1 MNSETTGLISNRLTR
16 EPWDVVTIVR
26 PFDVCAVLRAKLP
39 LKNAVGFTDFLE
51 RLGDAV
57 NDQIG
62 IECRDTSRF
71 PATGTTFLPAL

>member
-1 MNSETTGLISNRLTR
+1 L
-16 EPWDVVTIVR
+16 DVVTIVR

-62 IECRDTSRF
+62 MRVSGYKSISGDGYHLFAGFVKVVRGLFLRGQLKIRF
-71 PATGTTFLPAL
+71 